1 MLMVKAD
8 AYGFGLKEVAPECE
22 DIVDAFGVV
31 TVEEAMRLRECG
43 ISKDILICAC
53 ARGELEIAYDL
64 DLIIGVHD
72 IGQVQRLCVLA
83 KSGRI
88 NQQRARLHIKVDSG
102 MHRLGFD
109 VDGVKDAVRVL
120 KNVGFNVEG
129 VYSHLRDDT
138 ENQKPAFDKCVQAV
152 KESYPD
158 AVAHLASTH
167 SLHKENLRYD
177 MVRLGIGAYSG
188 AMSVYS
194 TVIESRFLKKG
205 EVVSYGNYAL
215 PSDTNTAVVFGGYA
229 DGICREHPSD
239 VYICGRACKV
249 IGNVCMDT
257 FVVDTGEYRAKI
269 GDNVVIVDAHTI
281 DKVAK
286 QRNTIEYSVYTS
298 FKGRVQRQYIHNGQK
313 TSESYSKI

>member
-1 MLMVKAD
+1 MVKAD
-8 AYGFGLKEVAPECE
+8 AYGFGLKEIARACA

-43 ISKDILICAC
+43 IRKDILLCAC
-53 ARGELEIAYDL
+53 ARDELEIAYDL
-64 DLIIGVHD
+64 GLIIGVHD
-72 IGQVQRLCVLA
+72 IEQVQKLCVLA
-83 KSGRI
+83 KSGRV
-88 NQQRARLHIKVDSG
+88 NPQKARLHIKADSG

-120 KNVGFNVEG
+120 KNAGFNVEG

-138 ENQKPAFDKCVQAV
+138 ESQKPAFDKCVLAA
-152 KESYPD
+152 KELYPD
-158 AVAHLASTH
+158 AIAHLASTH
-167 SLHKENLRYD
+167 SMRKGALEYD
-177 MVRLGIGAYSG
+177 GIRLGIGAYSG

-194 TVIESRFLKKG
+194 SVIESRFLKKG

-215 PSDTNTAVVFGGYA
+215 PHDTNTAVVFGGYA

-239 VYICGRACKV
+239 VYIGGRACKV

-257 FVVDTGEYRAKI
+257 FVVDTGEYKAKI
-269 GDNVVIVDAHTI
+269 GDTVILVDAHTI
-281 DKVAK
+281 DEVAQ

-298 FKGRVQRQYIHNGQK
+298 FKGRVQRQYIYNGQK
-313 TSESYSKI
+313 TSENYSKI